1 MLDISDFWHRD
12 FIFIDI
18 YKTTMKY
25 KSHTISY
32 ENKKFKL
39 KEAFKISRG
48 SKSSIKTLKIK
59 VEKNNIFGHGECVPY
74 TRYGDKLEKITKI
87 LKSNKNI
94 NNLNEIKFLSLRN
107 AISNAYYDLKLKEKK
122 IPFKK
127 IVKYTKFK
135 TAITIPIVN
144 EKKFKKQVIKYKNV
158 KYLKIKLN
166 EKNIFNYLD
175 IVKKHS
181 TKSKIIIDANE
192 GWSLSFLRVNEKK
205 LKQYNI
211 LFIEQPL
218 KSNKDH
224 LLKSNLPL
232 CADESFHLNKN
243 NKNIKKIYKWVNI
256 KPDKFGTEKDIMKAI
271 KYARKNKLKI
281 FLGCMVS
288 SSLSIIPSLR
298 FAKYCNLLDLDGAM
312 FLSQDYKFGLKY
324 KKDNLIYNKS
334 FNFGHN

>member
-1 MLDISDFWHRD
+1 ME
-12 FIFIDI
+12 I

-25 KSHTISY
+25 KNYPVIF
-32 ENKKFKL
+32 EIKKFEL
-39 KEAFKISRG
+39 KDVFKISRG
-48 SKSSIKTLKIK
+48 SKTSINTIQVKICK
-59 VEKNNIFGHGECVPY
+59 KDLIGRGECVPY
-74 TRYGDKLEKITKI
+74 KRYGDKLEEITKI

-94 NNLNEIKFLSLRN
+94 NNLNEIKFLPLRN

-122 IPFKK
+122 VPFKK

-192 GWSLSFLRVNEKK
+192 GWSLSFLRANEKK

-243 NKNIKKIYKWVNI
+243 IKNIKKIYKWVNI

-298 FAKYCNLLDLDGAM
+298 FAKYCKVLDLDGAM

>member
-1 MLDISDFWHRD
+1 
-12 FIFIDI
+12 
-18 YKTTMKY
+18 MKY
-25 KSHTISY
+25 KSYTVSY

-48 SKSSIKTLKIK
+48 SKSSINTLKIK
-59 VEKNNIFGHGECVPY
+59 LENNNIFGYGECVPY
-74 TRYGDKLEKITKI
+74 TRYGDNLKKITKI

-94 NNLNEIKFLSLRN
+94 HNLNEIKFLSLRN
-107 AISNAYYDLKLKEKK
+107 AISNAHYDLELKQKK

-127 IVKYTKFK
+127 ILKETKFK
-135 TAITIPIVN
+135 TTITIPIVD
-144 EKKFKKQVIKYKNV
+144 EKKFKKQVIKYKNI
-158 KYLKIKLN
+158 KNLKIKLN

-175 IVKKHS
+175 IVKKYS
-181 TKSKIIIDANE
+181 PKSKIIIDANE
-192 GWSLSFLRVNEKK
+192 GWSLSFLRNNEKK

-224 LLKSNLPL
+224 LLKTSLPL

-243 NKNIKKIYKWVNI
+243 NKNMKKFYKWVNI
-256 KPDKFGTEKDIMKAI
+256 KPDKFGTEKYILKAI
-271 KYARKNKLKI
+271 QYARKNKLKI

-298 FAKYCNLLDLDGAM
+298 FAKYCNVLDLDGAM
-312 FLSQDYKFGLKY
+312 FLSKDYKFGLKY
-324 KKDNLIYNKS
+324 KKDNLIYNKR